1 MCVYT
6 VIKAAKGRNDSTYSW
21 SCQQHRFIAIFP
33 VLSVGGNCFFFF
45 APELLRYL
53 CLSFAIGRWCQ
64 EQSTVI
70 SVRNGDNFDRFKL
83 NTDPS
88 CLF

>member
-1 MCVYT
+1 MTRPIPDPANNTGLLPFFLYC
-6 VIKAAKGRNDSTYSW
+6 
-21 SCQQHRFIAIFP
+21 
-33 VLSVGGNCFFFF
+33 LSVVIAFFF

-70 SVRNGDNFDRFKL
+70 SVCNGDNFDRFKL